1 MPWGNTE
8 KYKTFSV
15 PIEKEVPN
23 IYKDSKESVVTISYK
38 MKFADNARFM
48 ANSSSNLVDDLAE
61 VIQKI
66 KLEYRDCFL
75 EYESVIDNL
84 IR

>member
-1 MPWGNTE
+1 
-8 KYKTFSV
+8 
-15 PIEKEVPN
+15 
-23 IYKDSKESVVTISYK
+23 

-75 EYESVIDNL
+75 EYESVIENL

>member
-1 MPWGNTE
+1 
-8 KYKTFSV
+8 
-15 PIEKEVPN
+15 
-23 IYKDSKESVVTISYK
+23 

-66 KLEYRDCFL
+66 NLEYRDCFL
-75 EYESVIDNL
+75 EYESVIENL
-84 IR
+84 IRYKFLSCNKDY